1 MRLIEIRELEGPNPY
16 LLAPAIKIEV
26 MANDADL
33 PDDWH
38 ERVAAVASVDIS
50 DGDLTDPAVP
60 DGARLLAAGV
70 VAAHDRL
77 SLPPPAMAFVAGD
90 EDDRFVVAFG
100 WNHRRQALACARYA
114 VALAHQIAGDESSDN
129 DLDGAA
135 DALRS
140 ARDQPPRDGDRPEMI
155 HHDRTQPRLIA
166 ITGTN
171 GKTTTTRLIA
181 HLLMRHNLRVG
192 WTSTSGIYLNG
203 EQIEEGDWSGP
214 AGARELI
221 GRDDLDW
228 AVLETARGGILR
240 RGLSYDHPDIGAMNN
255 ISADHLGDYG
265 IRTLDSL
272 AMVKGTVVRAVDS
285 SGWAVLNADDPRVRS
300 QADHLRSRVLF
311 TTQRPPDDTLRE
323 HVRAG
328 GWLLGVKDD
337 VMVLFRDRERVPIA
351 PLADVPITFNGA
363 ARHMVENA
371 LVATGIALVAGLP
384 PEVIAAGLK
393 SFVSSWENNPGRLNV
408 YAVRSVTYLV
418 DYAHNE
424 AGLEHLIPLAK
435 GMLRDDGRLWLI
447 IGTAGD
453 RGDDMLD
460 ALATMAA
467 DAADFVIPKDAPHY
481 LRGRPA
487 GEMPRRMADAIA
499 RRGRTAYGLADDEVA
514 AIEMTLEGI
523 RPGDVVAVMAV
534 DSPAAVAVR
543 LREVADPPTT

>member
-16 LLAPAIKIEV
+16 MLAPAIKIEV
-26 MANDADL
+26 LANDDEL
-33 PDDWH
+33 PNDWR
-38 ERVAAVASVDIS
+38 ERVATATGVDAS
-50 DGDLTDPAVP
+50 DGHLTGAAVPAV
-60 DGARLLAAGV
+60 ARLLAASVG
-70 VAAHDRL
+70 AAHAQL
-77 SLPPPAMAFVAGD
+77 SVPPPAMAFIRGD

-100 WNHRRQALACARYA
+100 WNHRRQALASARYA
-114 VALAHQIAGDESSDN
+114 VALARQIAGDERTAN

-135 DALRS
+135 DALRA
-140 ARDQPPRDGDRPEMI
+140 ARDQPPDDDDRPEMI
-155 HHDRTQPRLIA
+155 HHDQTQPRLIA

-171 GKTTTTRLIA
+171 GKTTTTRLTA
-181 HLLMRHNLRVG
+181 HVLMRQNLRVG
-192 WTSTSGIYLNG
+192 WTSTSGIYVNG

-265 IRTLDSL
+265 IWTLDSL

-300 QADHLRSRVLF
+300 QADQLRCRVLF
-311 TTQRPPDDTLRE
+311 TTQRPLDDPLRE
-323 HVRAG
+323 HVRTG
-328 GWLLGVKDD
+328 GWLLGVEDD
-337 VMVLFRDRERVPIA
+337 EMVLFRDDERVPIA

-363 ARHMVENA
+363 ARHMVENV
-371 LVATGIALVAGLP
+371 LVATGIALVATLP
-384 PEVIAAGLK
+384 PDVIAAGLK

-408 YAVRSVTYLV
+408 YAVRSATYLV

-435 GMLRDDGRLWLI
+435 SLLRDDGRLWLI

-460 ALATMAA
+460 ALAMMAN

-481 LRGRPA
+481 LRGRVA

-499 RRGRTAYGLADDEVA
+499 RRGAAAYGLAEDEVA
-514 AIEMTLEGI
+514 AIEMTFEGI

-534 DSPAAVAVR
+534 DSPAEVAAR
-543 LREVADPPTT
+543 LREVADPPAT